1 MDIEH
6 TTAKRKHFDVAQEMY
21 EIINATTKTKKPNMQ
36 QWANDVRKLN
46 EIDGADIHKII
57 EVFKIANK
65 DDFWSMNVR
74 SPKKL
79 RKHWDRLSVLRLK
92 SLGLNSKKDTRESLD
107 YFKGKQW

>member
-1 MDIEH
+1 
-6 TTAKRKHFDVAQEMY
+6 
-21 EIINATTKTKKPNMQ
+21 MQ

-79 RKHWDRLSVLRLK
+79 RKHWERLVLLRLK
-92 SLGLNSKKDTRESLD
+92 SKGLNSKKDTRESLD